1 MKIPGI
7 AKLRRAA
14 AGKLRAPASRVAN
27 ASHQLAPVPPAHS
40 HLQCQSSG
48 RTPTKFNFSGV
59 RINPSRLPCLWPVAW
74 EEDPNRREVQVLPP
88 PARGAARRARLVT
101 PIRRW
106 LIVPITI
113 RRGKSLSRG
122 PVRTDVRCAS
132 GASRARA
139 LGGHGQQMHA
149 LCGSGLAVWGRPRG
163 ARPSAAVTATPRL
176 CVPRGRQR
184 RGRPDGGTGLRL

>member
-7 AKLRRAA
+7 AKLRPAA

-27 ASHQLAPVPPAHS
+27 ASHQLAPVPPP
-40 HLQCQSSG
+40 
-48 RTPTKFNFSGV
+48 TPTYSVNHPGGRRQNSTFRVSGSTHPACPACGLWRGR
-59 RINPSRLPCLWPVAW
+59 RIRIGGRCRCS
-74 EEDPNRREVQVLPP
+74 PP